1 MADHNTKPQH
11 ITDEEVISVEA
22 LRISLMCGV
31 SFAVRSQADSQPQTV
46 QRNTL
51 DDPVALSDTETK

>member
-11 ITDEEVISVEA
+11 ITDEEVISIEA

-31 SFAVRSQADSQPQTV
+31 SFAVRSQADSQSQTV
-46 QRNTL
+46 QRHTP
-51 DDPVALSDTETK
+51 DDPVALSDTETE